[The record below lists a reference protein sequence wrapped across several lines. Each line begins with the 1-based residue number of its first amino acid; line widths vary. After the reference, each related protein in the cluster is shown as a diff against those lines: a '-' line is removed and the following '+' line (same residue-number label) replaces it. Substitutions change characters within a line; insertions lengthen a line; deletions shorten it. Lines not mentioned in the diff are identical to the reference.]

1 MQYSAVQ
8 SSALHSSA
16 IQCIVIKQGT
26 LLSIALHCSAVQYSG
41 LQCSVNTLQL
51 YFTITMPA
59 GCRMA
64 GRQAARV
71 CAAGHW
77 TVLYCT
83 LLCCTARH
91 FTARACTGMDCIVNF
106 VHCTLYCIVPY
117 IIVLYFIVLYI
128 FPL

>member
-59 GCRMA
+59 AELPA
-64 GRQAARV
+64 GRQQGSV
-71 CAAGHW
+71 LHD
-77 TVLYCT
+77 TVQ
-83 LLCCTARH
+83 R
-91 FTARACTGMDCIVNF
+91 CIVN
-106 VHCTLYCIVPY
+106 
-117 IIVLYFIVLYI
+117 IVLYSNALYRLLVEWIVQLTIVL
-128 FPL
+128 